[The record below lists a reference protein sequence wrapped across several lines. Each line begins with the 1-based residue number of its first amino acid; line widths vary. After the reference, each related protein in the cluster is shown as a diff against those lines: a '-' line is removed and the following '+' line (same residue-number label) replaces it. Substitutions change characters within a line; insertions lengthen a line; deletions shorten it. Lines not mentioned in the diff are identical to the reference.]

1 MEAGVC
7 GLIKMLTVDL
17 SPNSLGN
24 CIDNELEMLLVMSPR
39 NWFGASGQNAVT
51 CRKGDKSISGLH
63 NKLLKPLAQGPVDL
77 KSYWPEKK
85 LLARKNYWP
94 KF

>member
-39 NWFGASGQNAVT
+39 NWFGASGQNAVLGT
-51 CRKGDKSISGLH
+51 QEG
-63 NKLLKPLAQGPVDL
+63 
-77 KSYWPEKK
+77 
-85 LLARKNYWP
+85 
-94 KF
+94 